1 MNISRQQ
8 WLFAAKVYISAMLA
22 YFVAVEMGLTN
33 PYWAMVTCCV
43 LSNPLSGAVRARA
56 TYRFAGTLF
65 AGFISLLLSAW
76 FVNEPLILVM
86 VTGLVSSAILALSY
100 ADRTPRAYSLQLTGV
115 TIMLVLVAYLSQPE
129 NMFTMVVTRV
139 VEICIGI
146 LSVTFVDALVFPGT
160 TQPMLQSR
168 VDNWMRDLKA
178 WRDDCLTGIAN
189 HTTESDRLAMLA
201 DVSSLSQLVSTM
213 KLDHAV
219 DRQTRQAMIALQRQ
233 IIAMIPTLSALG
245 HAIHSLS
252 PETRDRLSPSVESW
266 TANNEVMQSIVI
278 PQAVYQHASPW
289 EKLVLERVQ
298 RLLNQHLT
306 DWESVTA
313 LQGLVAGKPTH
324 AYTRYAALKAK
335 AFPLPPD
342 TGLMLRMFMG
352 ILLTYSLLS
361 AIWYFTGWNQGPNMV
376 LMGVVAISFFGGS
389 DEPGIAITH
398 FGRFAFISALT
409 AFTLGY
415 VLLPLANSQT
425 SFLLIMA
432 TFMLPMGLWA
442 SKNPLAML
450 VLALSLSNVN
460 FQNHYTPFNIGFFLD
475 GSVATLVGV
484 FVAFVAIAI
493 SRRWGAQH
501 ALQHL
506 LKREYRDQQTLV
518 HTFDDVAIETYATRS
533 LDRMALQVSRLGASL
548 GKESLILLNQLKANI
563 TMAKLRQLSSAH
575 PMAPT
580 LQPLLQAL
588 SQRDKHAVQSS
599 DELRHQLDRTLER
612 ANHEHQTDVVHLLT
626 GLRIALYP
634 TAPHWTPLYA

>member
-1 MNISRQQ
+1 MNTSRQQ
-8 WLFAAKVYISAMLA
+8 LLFSAKVYISAMLA
-22 YFVAVEMGLTN
+22 YFVAVEMGLSN

-56 TYRFAGTLF
+56 TYRLAGTLF

-76 FVNEPLILVM
+76 FVNEPLILM
-86 VTGLVSSAILALSY
+86 IVTGLVSSVILALSY

-146 LSVTFVDALVFPGT
+146 LSVTLVDALVFPGT

-189 HTTESDRLAMLA
+189 HTTESDRLAILA

-233 IIAMIPTLSALG
+233 IMAMIPTLSALG
-245 HAIHSLS
+245 DAIHSLS
-252 PETRDRLSPSVESW
+252 SETRGRLSPSVESW
-266 TANNEVMQSIVI
+266 KANNEVIHPIAI
-278 PQAVYQHASPW
+278 PKTVYQHASPW

-306 DWESVTA
+306 DWEWVTA
-313 LQGLVAGKPTH
+313 FQDLVAGKPTH
-324 AYTRYAALKAK
+324 AYTRYTALKTK

-376 LMGVVAISFFGGS
+376 LLGVVAISFFGGS

-432 TFMLPMGLWA
+432 AFMLPMGIWA

-460 FQNHYTPFNIGFFLD
+460 FQNHYTPFNIGFFLES
-475 GSVATLVGV
+475 SVATLVGV
-484 FVAFVAIAI
+484 FVAFIAIAL

-506 LKREYRDQQTLV
+506 LKREYQDQQRLV
-518 HTFDDVAIETYATRS
+518 HTFDDAAIETYATRS
-533 LDRMALQVSRLGASL
+533 LDRMALQVSRLGAAL

-563 TMAKLRQLSSAH
+563 TMAKLSQLSSTH
-575 PMAPT
+575 PMSST

-588 SQRDKHAVQSS
+588 SQRDKRPVQSS
-599 DELRHQLDRTLER
+599 DELLRQLDRTLEQ
-612 ANHEHQTDVVHLLT
+612 ANHEYQTDVVHLLT

-634 TAPHWTPLYA
+634 TAPNWTPLYA